1 MEIEGHPTQDILEE
15 LERRGAV
22 RIFGSSAGPP
32 AETTTFLT
40 ERFGVVDGLWIFVP
54 RETFMTGLDDPMV

>member
-22 RIFGSSAGPP
+22 RILGSSGGPP
-32 AETTTFLT
+32 QETTAFLT
-40 ERFGVVDGLWIFVP
+40 ERFGDVDGLWIFVP
-54 RETFMTGLDDPMV
+54 RETFMTGLDDPLV

>member
-15 LERRGAV
+15 LERRGAI
-22 RIFGSSAGPP
+22 RIVGSSGGPP

-40 ERFGVVDGLWIFVP
+40 ERFGDVDGLWIFVP
-54 RETFMTGLDDPMV
+54 RETFMTGLDDPLV